1 MDINS
6 ENGLWVSEIK
16 DIKNKLE
23 SLDKGMHELNTS
35 IHNKQIEFIREINGL
50 EKKLD
55 AKVLKMDKDFSI
67 FKTRVYVMA
76 AFLVVAFDV
85 LTKIV
90 PNFFP
95 GG

>member
-67 FKTRVYVMA
+67 FKTRVYAMA